1 MRRDCIL
8 DKNISLCCQSGQA
21 EKINQG
27 ADEVESENAQCTLSL
42 CCLLKHP
49 AGKEARDDVLL
60 RGPLPLVEKVIFV
73 TIDEEAAKMTRG
85 VGRHRCRRIK
95 THT

>member
-60 RGPLPLVEKVIFV
+60 RGPLPLVEKVIL
-73 TIDEEAAKMTRG
+73 TQLMRKLQ
-85 VGRHRCRRIK
+85 K
-95 THT
+95 